1 MELNKLFKMQKKLD
15 AEIELKHP
23 VQPGENRMAKKL
35 LALQT
40 ELGEL
45 SNETRSW
52 KFWST
57 DQEPRTAVRV
67 SIVGHDE
74 NGEIFDSYEI
84 KNLLLEEY
92 VDCIHFVLSI
102 GNELNFKEYHL
113 VGKYSEELHNT
124 VDMFLFVNE
133 QIALLSKTFR
143 HKGDAGPVALTVY
156 YSMLL
161 EAFLLLGEVLG
172 CTWEQ
177 IVEAYE
183 QKNQT
188 NWERQ
193 GAGY

>member
-1 MELNKLFKMQKKLD
+1 MELNKLFEMQKKLD

-45 SNETRSW
+45 SNEQRSW

-57 DQEPRTAVRV
+57 DQEPRIKGQSFIHKVNQFTEEVRYR
-67 SIVGHDE
+67 
-74 NGEIFDSYEI
+74 NP
-84 KNLLLEEY
+84 LLEEY

-113 VGKYSEELHNT
+113 VGKYARELHNT

-133 QIALLSKTFR
+133 QIALLSKTYR
-143 HKGDAGPVALTVY
+143 YRGDAGPVALTVY

-161 EAFLLLGEVLG
+161 EAFLLLGEALG
-172 CTWEQ
+172 FSWEQ
-177 IVEAYE
+177 IAEAYLA
-183 QKNQT
+183 KNQV

-193 GAGY
+193 QNAY